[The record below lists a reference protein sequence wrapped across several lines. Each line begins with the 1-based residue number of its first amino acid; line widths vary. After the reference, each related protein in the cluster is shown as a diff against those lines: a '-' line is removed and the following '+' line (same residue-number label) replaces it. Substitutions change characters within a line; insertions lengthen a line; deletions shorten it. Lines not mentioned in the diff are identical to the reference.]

1 MIDTDLYVLPTVA
14 HYLLDIPQGHNRANE
29 FLSRTATLNNSNVNV
44 SYHDLLARNAAYILG
59 RAVPFAQKPQASN
72 LLHLRPGQ
80 PVGNWRDSN
89 QGLGY
94 GQIPFDVNSALV
106 PAALRALQR
115 LTQSGILT
123 LQNQSDAGV
132 QAGRY
137 ADVWETHAAPLFD
150 VKVNGA
156 TAESRWKDYIVQ
168 SNLSDALLG
177 GGNGGKQSDVTFYAL
192 SLQDDGTPVDVS
204 GPSFFTCECEGKFSL
219 NQVMNNDLGFG
230 LLFASNISETY
241 LQRVVELLQPYPKG
255 AHTHLR
261 KCFSSKLIIKVFL
274 PTLGWSSLIPPCR
287 ATAHKLT
294 F

>member
-1 MIDTDLYVLPTVA
+1 MPIFTPDASESILGAVLERLNSTGAACHEETIGDYASFINIQNNMSSLGDTPFYDYKYGDSPRNITYHSPLSRMIDTDLYVLPTVA

-29 FLSRTATLNNSNVNV
+29 FLSRTATLNNSNVNI

-72 LLHLRPGQ
+72 LLQLRPGQ

-115 LTQSGILT
+115 LMQSGILT
-123 LQNQSDAGV
+123 LQNQSDAGA

-137 ADVWETHAAPLFD
+137 ADVWEAHAAPLFD

-156 TAESRWKDYIVQ
+156 TAESRWKDYIVR

-177 GGNGGKQSDVTFYAL
+177 GGNGGKQNDVTFYAL

-204 GPSFFTCECEGKFSL
+204 GPFF
-219 NQVMNNDLGFG
+219 
-230 LLFASNISETY
+230 Y
-241 LQRVVELLQPYPKG
+241 L
-255 AHTHLR
+255 
-261 KCFSSKLIIKVFL
+261 
-274 PTLGWSSLIPPCR
+274 
-287 ATAHKLT
+287 
-294 F
+294 